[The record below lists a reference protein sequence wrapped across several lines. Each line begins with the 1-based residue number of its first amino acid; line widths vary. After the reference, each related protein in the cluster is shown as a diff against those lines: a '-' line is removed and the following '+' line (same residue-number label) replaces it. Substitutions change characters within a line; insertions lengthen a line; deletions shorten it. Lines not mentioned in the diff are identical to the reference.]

1 MEPKVCPAAL
11 LPLISHS
18 FVLSLGGTALLS
30 FGGASRGSLFSDGV
44 VAADVLLGS
53 TMGISFVITRPRGV
67 SIGSYTRGRAFLGA
81 GSGTDLVGVAS
92 RLCLPA
98 PFGVWSSVAWF
109 PRCLRDAWSRVG
121 LGLVPDLR

>member
-53 TMGISFVITRPRGV
+53 TMGISSVITRPRGV
-67 SIGSYTRGRAFLGA
+67 SIGSYTRGRAFLGWVLA
-81 GSGTDLVGVAS
+81 QV
-92 RLCLPA
+92 RI
-98 PFGVWSSVAWF
+98 WS
-109 PRCLRDAWSRVG
+109 AWSRAFACLFRSGFGRRLLGFHGAYGTRGRG
-121 LGLVPDLR
+121 LDLASA